1 MMTTIA
7 QTTDFGPA
15 PLSPTT
21 GLLVILL
28 ALLGSWPLYR
38 LSSIELLERFRSYIL
53 LGVLALWGL
62 AVIEL
67 VFIISHALTASWLP
81 VAIFLLAS
89 GVLANFQWLRNL
101 MAGLSLAFEGHLS
114 TGDAIRVAEVEGQ
127 IKDFGLRST
136 RIRGLDGR
144 IHDVPNSLLVDEEV
158 TNLEAGGDSACQVT
172 VAIPREISVEEACRM
187 AQRAAT
193 LSPLASPRHE
203 AEVFTETDPA
213 DNTRHLRIRGFAIDA
228 SFQDRY
234 RSDINARL
242 FEAFDRA
249 DQTPGVARQ
258 K

>member
-1 MMTTIA
+1 MIDTAMMVVLA
-7 QTTDFGPA
+7 QAPDGGPA
-15 PLSPTT
+15 PVAPQV
-21 GLLVILL
+21 GLTIILL
-28 ALLGSWPLYR
+28 ALLASWPLYR

-62 AVIEL
+62 AVVEL
-67 VFIISHALTASWLP
+67 VFIISHTLTASWLP

-114 TGDAIRVAEVEGQ
+114 TGDAIRVDDVEGN
-127 IKDFGLRST
+127 IKEFGLRST

-172 VAIPREISVEEACRM
+172 VALPEGISVDEARRL
-187 AQRAAT
+187 ARQAAT

-203 AEVFTETDPA
+203 AEIFTETGPA
-213 DNTRHLRIRGFAIDA
+213 DETRFLRIRGFAIDA

-242 FEAFDRA
+242 FEAFDRVKA
-249 DQTPGVARQ
+249 
-258 K
+258 